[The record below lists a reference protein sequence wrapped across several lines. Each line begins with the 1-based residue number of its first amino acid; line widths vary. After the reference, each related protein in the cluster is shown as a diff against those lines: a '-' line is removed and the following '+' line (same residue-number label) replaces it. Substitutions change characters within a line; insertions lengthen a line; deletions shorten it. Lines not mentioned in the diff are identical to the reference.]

1 MITRLFVPSARNR
14 DIGTLTYNTDY
25 HFRCFARCGRILSL
39 PCWNEHKRNR
49 SVLHERSRSKCLKRS
64 SESSGRL
71 LLRPRSSFARS
82 LRGLLCFHSNGTSFL
97 LSRIISLI
105 TIVSIIDARAYT
117 RRQKME
123 VKVVPTRWINSNRAY
138 PRKANRGNEAECPLD
153 TWEKILL

>member
-71 LLRPRSSFARS
+71 HLRPRSSFARS
-82 LRGLLCFHSNGTSFL
+82 LRGLLFPFEWHEFPTFSDYFANHHRLHNWRSCLHSQTENGGQRRSDL
-97 LSRIISLI
+97 LDQFKSRLSAK
-105 TIVSIIDARAYT
+105 S
-117 RRQKME
+117 E
-123 VKVVPTRWINSNRAY
+123 S
-138 PRKANRGNEAECPLD
+138 RKRGWMSSWHLRE
-153 TWEKILL
+153 IL